1 MDLGTEILKGA
12 VTLVVAL
19 TGAFMGVLLA
29 LQKHRREKQWEAR
42 YSSYQD
48 ILRAIS
54 DIHTWV
60 EEAYASARMLPALNS
75 EKLSELSTQFHA
87 ARLSLWRYAK
97 VGNLTISSASLAA
110 LEALLYDLENERF
123 RIENEPIDDTN
134 FDDLMSEHCEKLRA
148 LLDKHIPEI
157 MRVAKADLK

>member
-1 MDLGTEILKGA
+1 MDIGAEIAKGA

-19 TGAFMGVLLA
+19 VGAFIGALLA
-29 LQKHRREKQWEAR
+29 LQKHRKEKQWESR

-60 EEAYASARMLPALNS
+60 EEAYASAKMLPALNS
-75 EKLSELSTQFHA
+75 EKLSELSAQYHA
-87 ARLSLWRYAK
+87 ARHSLWRYAK
-97 VGNLTISSASLAA
+97 VGDLTISRASLVA
-110 LEALLYDLENERF
+110 LEALLHDLEGERF
-123 RIENEPIDDTN
+123 RLDNEPFDDTN
-134 FDDLMSEHCEKLRA
+134 YDDVLSEHCEKLGVI
-148 LLDKHIPEI
+148 LDKHIPEI